1 MTNEIALK
9 RVQSGLSQKRLAEL
23 AHVSQPNLSA
33 YESGKRIPR
42 PETLERIM
50 AALRR
55 RPSEILAEHRGETL
69 EAARRHKAG
78 NVRVFG
84 SAVRGED
91 TPGSD
96 LDLLVDLEP
105 GATLFDLAGLR
116 LDLVDLLGVDVDIVP
131 SGSTGSV
138 MDRILGEAVPL

>member
-1 MTNEIALK
+1 MTNEIALN

-33 YESGKRIPR
+33 YESGKRVPR
-42 PETLERIM
+42 PETRERIM

-55 RPSEILAEHRGETL
+55 RPSEILAERRSETL

-84 SAVRGED
+84 SAVRG
-91 TPGSD
+91 
-96 LDLLVDLEP
+96 
-105 GATLFDLAGLR
+105 
-116 LDLVDLLGVDVDIVP
+116 
-131 SGSTGSV
+131 
-138 MDRILGEAVPL
+138 